1 MIIDFQGG
9 NRGVMTLAKSGSAP
23 PPPISSRNARCG
35 GRNMN
40 EPPSQFDK
48 QTDRDN
54 SIVELFL
61 ETRSFAQILLNFEV
75 LNEIKSKAGRQKRL
89 LRLLAV
95 YLKDFVRAYDSADI
109 VNEKSTIMASARR
122 TIELFISQLNSLFSK
137 DVGDFLAKYFS
148 ARKYEKIISWL
159 DSELSEFPSVPNLDN
174 TVSNTEPTNADVRV
188 RFVFDTA
195 NRLLQLSI
203 DGKPMSP
210 IGRFADGAK
219 LLLALWNAPDHK
231 LSKSD
236 FDKIHPDTRSKG
248 KQQLREIVGP
258 AVFKSVFQDD
268 IHGGHMWLTDAVF
281 VDVQSTA
288 KR

>member
-1 MIIDFQGG
+1 
-9 NRGVMTLAKSGSAP
+9 
-23 PPPISSRNARCG
+23 
-35 GRNMN
+35 MN
-40 EPPSQFDK
+40 EPPSQ
-48 QTDRDN
+48 N

-61 ETRSFAQILLNFEV
+61 ATRSSAQMLLNFEA
-75 LNEIKSKAGRQKRL
+75 LSEIKSKAGRQKRL

-95 YLKDFVRAYDSADI
+95 YLKDFVRAYDLADI
-109 VNEKSTIMASARR
+109 VNEKSTIMASAHR
-122 TIELFISQLNSLFSK
+122 TIELFVLAMNYYFSN

-148 ARKYEKIISWL
+148 ARKYEEIISWL
-159 DSELSEFPSVPNLDN
+159 DSELSELPFVPNLDN
-174 TVSNTEPTNADVRV
+174 TLSNTEPTNAGIRV
-188 RFVFDTA
+188 HFVFDTA

-210 IGRFADGAK
+210 TGRFADGAK

-231 LSKSD
+231 LAKTA
-236 FDKIHPDTRSKG
+236 FDKIHPDVRAKG

-258 AVFKSVFQDD
+258 TVFKSVFQDD
-268 IHGGHMWLTDAVF
+268 VHGGHMWLTDAVF